1 MRHRLLFESPTLVLD
16 YDAVDDL
23 LHARWGP
30 AQTLAS
36 TQDGYEQILAV
47 LPTQHCHRL
56 LDDRRA
62 SHLMWDELA
71 TWMATDWYPRAYA
84 AGLLRHAVVFA
95 DDFFGHL
102 ATALVLARVDGDGQL
117 AGFGSEAAA
126 RQMLLAA

>member
-23 LHARWGP
+23 LHARWDP
-30 AQTLAS
+30 EQTLAS
-36 TQDGYEQILAV
+36 TQAGYEQILTV
-47 LPTQHCHRL
+47 LPAQHCHRL

-62 SHLMWDELA
+62 SRLMWDELA
-71 TWMATDWYPRAYA
+71 TWMATDWYPRAHA

-95 DDFFGHL
+95 EDFFGHL

-117 AGFGSEAAA
+117 VGFSSEAAA
-126 RQMLLAA
+126 RQMLLAS

>member
-1 MRHRLLFESPTLVLD
+1 MRHRLLSESATLVLD
-16 YDAVDDL
+16 YDALDDL

-30 AQTLAS
+30 EQTLAS
-36 TQDGYEQILAV
+36 TQAGYEQILTV

-62 SHLMWDELA
+62 AHLMWDELA
-71 TWMATDWYPRAYA
+71 TWMATDWYPRAHA

-95 DDFFGHL
+95 NDFFGHL
-102 ATALVLARVDGDGQL
+102 ATELVLARV
-117 AGFGSEAAA
+117 AGNGHLVGFSSEAAA